1 MRYHRAAP
9 SDLIQSV
16 SRALRV
22 LEAVGCAPKGL
33 TVKQVARRC
42 ELTLATTYVNLGKAA
57 LARDGSPAA
66 ALEYFERA
74 LAASPGDAEAA
85 RQRDWARA
93 YQEGDLTRREDGTY
107 VVGFEVAD
115 RFREL
120 AAALAGPPTVDH
132 GLRRAVADTGYSH
145 YIGRWVA
152 GRVAITSV
160 VEGGRSPRTEDL
172 IVGFDE
178 GAHATAL
185 GKGLLAAMS
194 SEQRAGYLQD
204 NGMRPYTSHTLV
216 DQAAL
221 AHDLAAG
228 DRRGMYVEVGQ
239 YRPGVACVSAVVA
252 QEREPE
258 SRVVVAC
265 TMPAAEFLSSAQRVR
280 TRLAASAASLA
291 TALGHE
297 DPDQPGT

>member
-1 MRYHRAAP
+1 VRYHRAAP

-42 ELTLATTYVNLGKAA
+42 ELTLATTYHLVRT
-57 LARDGSPAA
+57 LA
-66 ALEYFERA
+66 Y
-74 LAASPGDAEAA
+74 
-85 RQRDWARA
+85 
-93 YQEGDLTRREDGTY
+93 EGYLTRREDGTY

-194 SEQRAGYLQD
+194 SDQRAGYLQD
-204 NGMRPYTSHTLV
+204 NGMRPYTPHTLV
-216 DQAAL
+216 DPAAL

-297 DPDQPGT
+297 DHDQPGT